1 MSFDEAVVA
10 AEVYETSDVS
20 LDHLAEV
27 LRDVLA
33 LPAAE
38 GLALVVQTQ
47 VARVTGDPELT
58 AAA

>member
-1 MSFDEAVVA
+1 MGFDEAVVA
-10 AEVYETSDVS
+10 AEDHETSDVS
-20 LDHLAEV
+20 LDHLAAV

-38 GLALVVQTQ
+38 GLAFVVQTQ
-47 VARVTGDPELT
+47 VARVTSDPELT